1 MVFDTLKS
9 VEELQEAG
17 IPEDQA
23 KAQVRVFQR
32 IIESDLAT
40 KRDIK
45 ELEQEM
51 LQLKKELQQEM
62 RELEYRLT
70 IKTGL
75 MLVASTGVILGTTA
89 IPASSFS
96 LILSPSGLSS
106 TTIPIKGAF
115 MKTFFLVSYPT
126 ATLSARLGL
135 TIS

>member
-17 IPEDQA
+17 IPENQA

-45 ELEQEM
+45 EL
-51 LQLKKELQQEM
+51 QQEM
-62 RELEYRLT
+62 REMEYRLT

-75 MLVASTGVILGTTA
+75 MLVASTGVILGTTQYLLL
-89 IPASSFS
+89 P
-96 LILSPSGLSS
+96 SP
-106 TTIPIKGAF
+106 
-115 MKTFFLVSYPT
+115 
-126 ATLSARLGL
+126 
-135 TIS
+135 

>member
-1 MVFDTLKS
+1 MLAHGKVDNIMVFDTLKS

-51 LQLKKELQQEM
+51 

-75 MLVASTGVILGTTA
+75 MLVASTGVILGTTQY
-89 IPASSFS
+89 
-96 LILSPSGLSS
+96 LLLSS
-106 TTIPIKGAF
+106 
-115 MKTFFLVSYPT
+115 S
-126 ATLSARLGL
+126 
-135 TIS
+135 

>member
-40 KRDIK
+40 KRDVK
-45 ELEQEM
+45 GLEQET
-51 LQLKKELQQEM
+51 LQLKKDLQQEM
-62 RELEYRLT
+62 REMEYRLT

-75 MLVASTGVILGTTA
+75 MVVASTGVILGTTQYLLL
-89 IPASSFS
+89 P
-96 LILSPSGLSS
+96 SP
-106 TTIPIKGAF
+106 
-115 MKTFFLVSYPT
+115 
-126 ATLSARLGL
+126 
-135 TIS
+135 

>member
-45 ELEQEM
+45 ELR
-51 LQLKKELQQEM
+51 QEM

-70 IKTGL
+70 IKTGV
-75 MLVASTGVILGTTA
+75 MLVASTGVILGTTQYLLL
-89 IPASSFS
+89 PSS
-96 LILSPSGLSS
+96 
-106 TTIPIKGAF
+106 
-115 MKTFFLVSYPT
+115 
-126 ATLSARLGL
+126 
-135 TIS
+135 

>member
-17 IPEDQA
+17 IPENQA

-40 KRDIK
+40 KRDIAGK
-45 ELEQEM
+45 EM
-51 LQLKKELQQEM
+51 LQQEM

-75 MLVASTGVILGTTA
+75 MLVASTGVILGTTQY
-89 IPASSFS
+89 
-96 LILSPSGLSS
+96 LLLSS
-106 TTIPIKGAF
+106 
-115 MKTFFLVSYPT
+115 S
-126 ATLSARLGL
+126 
-135 TIS
+135 

>member
-17 IPEDQA
+17 IPESQA

-40 KRDIK
+40 KRGIK
-45 ELEQEM
+45 ELR
-51 LQLKKELQQEM
+51 QEM

-75 MLVASTGVILGTTA
+75 MVVASTGVILGT
-89 IPASSFS
+89 IQYLLLPSS
-96 LILSPSGLSS
+96 
-106 TTIPIKGAF
+106 
-115 MKTFFLVSYPT
+115 
-126 ATLSARLGL
+126 
-135 TIS
+135 

>member
-17 IPEDQA
+17 IPKNQA

-62 RELEYRLT
+62 REMEYRLT

-75 MLVASTGVILGTTA
+75 MLVASTGVILGTTQYLLL
-89 IPASSFS
+89 PSS
-96 LILSPSGLSS
+96 
-106 TTIPIKGAF
+106 
-115 MKTFFLVSYPT
+115 
-126 ATLSARLGL
+126 
-135 TIS
+135 

>member
-17 IPEDQA
+17 IPENQA

-45 ELEQEM
+45 D
-51 LQLKKELQQEM
+51 LQQEM

-75 MLVASTGVILGTTA
+75 MLVASTGVILGTTQY
-89 IPASSFS
+89 
-96 LILSPSGLSS
+96 LLLSS
-106 TTIPIKGAF
+106 
-115 MKTFFLVSYPT
+115 S
-126 ATLSARLGL
+126 
-135 TIS
+135 

>member
-17 IPEDQA
+17 IPENQA

-40 KRDIK
+40 KRD
-45 ELEQEM
+45 
-51 LQLKKELQQEM
+51 KKELQQEM

-75 MLVASTGVILGTTA
+75 MLVASTGVILGTTQYLLL
-89 IPASSFS
+89 P
-96 LILSPSGLSS
+96 SP
-106 TTIPIKGAF
+106 
-115 MKTFFLVSYPT
+115 
-126 ATLSARLGL
+126 
-135 TIS
+135 

>member
-17 IPEDQA
+17 IPENQA

-45 ELEQEM
+45 D
-51 LQLKKELQQEM
+51 LQQEM
-62 RELEYRLT
+62 REMEYRLT

-75 MLVASTGVILGTTA
+75 MLVASTGVILGTTQYLLL
-89 IPASSFS
+89 PSS
-96 LILSPSGLSS
+96 
-106 TTIPIKGAF
+106 
-115 MKTFFLVSYPT
+115 
-126 ATLSARLGL
+126 
-135 TIS
+135 

>member
-17 IPEDQA
+17 IPENQA

-45 ELEQEM
+45 ELR
-51 LQLKKELQQEM
+51 QEM

-70 IKTGL
+70 IKTGV
-75 MLVASTGVILGTTA
+75 MLVASTGVILGTTQYLLL
-89 IPASSFS
+89 PSS
-96 LILSPSGLSS
+96 
-106 TTIPIKGAF
+106 
-115 MKTFFLVSYPT
+115 
-126 ATLSARLGL
+126 
-135 TIS
+135 

>member
-17 IPEDQA
+17 IPESQA

-45 ELEQEM
+45 EL
-51 LQLKKELQQEM
+51 QQEM

-70 IKTGL
+70 IKTGV
-75 MLVASTGVILGTTA
+75 MVVAATGVILGT
-89 IPASSFS
+89 IQYLLLPSS
-96 LILSPSGLSS
+96 
-106 TTIPIKGAF
+106 
-115 MKTFFLVSYPT
+115 
-126 ATLSARLGL
+126 
-135 TIS
+135 

>member
-17 IPEDQA
+17 IPENQA

-45 ELEQEM
+45 ELR
-51 LQLKKELQQEM
+51 QEM
-62 RELEYRLT
+62 REMEYRLT

-75 MLVASTGVILGTTA
+75 MLVASTGVILGTTQYLLL
-89 IPASSFS
+89 PSS
-96 LILSPSGLSS
+96 
-106 TTIPIKGAF
+106 
-115 MKTFFLVSYPT
+115 
-126 ATLSARLGL
+126 
-135 TIS
+135 

>member
-40 KRDIK
+40 KRDMK
-45 ELEQEM
+45 D
-51 LQLKKELQQEM
+51 LQQEM
-62 RELEYRLT
+62 REMEYRLT

-75 MLVASTGVILGTTA
+75 MLVASTGVILGTTQYQLL
-89 IPASSFS
+89 P
-96 LILSPSGLSS
+96 SP
-106 TTIPIKGAF
+106 
-115 MKTFFLVSYPT
+115 
-126 ATLSARLGL
+126 
-135 TIS
+135 

>member
-17 IPEDQA
+17 IPENRA

-75 MLVASTGVILGTTA
+75 MLVASTGVILGTTQYLLL
-89 IPASSFS
+89 PSS
-96 LILSPSGLSS
+96 
-106 TTIPIKGAF
+106 
-115 MKTFFLVSYPT
+115 
-126 ATLSARLGL
+126 
-135 TIS
+135 

>member
-17 IPEDQA
+17 IPESQA

-45 ELEQEM
+45 EL
-51 LQLKKELQQEM
+51 QQEM

-70 IKTGL
+70 IKTGV
-75 MLVASTGVILGTTA
+75 MVVAATGVILGT
-89 IPASSFS
+89 IQYLLLP
-96 LILSPSGLSS
+96 SP
-106 TTIPIKGAF
+106 
-115 MKTFFLVSYPT
+115 
-126 ATLSARLGL
+126 
-135 TIS
+135 

>member
-17 IPEDQA
+17 IPENQA

-40 KRDIK
+40 KRD
-45 ELEQEM
+45 
-51 LQLKKELQQEM
+51 KKELQQEM

-75 MLVASTGVILGTTA
+75 MLVASTGVILGTTQYLLL
-89 IPASSFS
+89 PSS
-96 LILSPSGLSS
+96 
-106 TTIPIKGAF
+106 
-115 MKTFFLVSYPT
+115 
-126 ATLSARLGL
+126 
-135 TIS
+135 

>member
-17 IPEDQA
+17 IPENQA

-32 IIESDLAT
+32 IIETDLAT

-45 ELEQEM
+45 ELEQEMLQLKKELQQEM

-75 MLVASTGVILGTTA
+75 MVVASTGVILGTMQYLLL
-89 IPASSFS
+89 PSS
-96 LILSPSGLSS
+96 
-106 TTIPIKGAF
+106 
-115 MKTFFLVSYPT
+115 
-126 ATLSARLGL
+126 
-135 TIS
+135 

>member
-17 IPEDQA
+17 IPENQA

-40 KRDIK
+40 KRD
-45 ELEQEM
+45 
-51 LQLKKELQQEM
+51 KKELQQEM

-75 MLVASTGVILGTTA
+75 MLVASTGVILGTTQY
-89 IPASSFS
+89 
-96 LILSPSGLSS
+96 LLLSS
-106 TTIPIKGAF
+106 
-115 MKTFFLVSYPT
+115 S
-126 ATLSARLGL
+126 
-135 TIS
+135 